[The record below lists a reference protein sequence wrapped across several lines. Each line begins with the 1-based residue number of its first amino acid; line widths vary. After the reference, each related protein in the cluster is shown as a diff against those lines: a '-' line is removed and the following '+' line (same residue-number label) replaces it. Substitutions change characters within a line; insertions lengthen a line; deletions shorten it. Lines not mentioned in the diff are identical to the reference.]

1 MIWFKKD
8 LLSNNEEA
16 KSVKVPVGLWVK
28 CEHCGEIIYK
38 KEVERNLDVCPKCN
52 YHFRISAHSRIK
64 IVFDEGTFKEFD
76 HGMEPIDALDFKDL
90 KKYKDRIKGSQK
102 ETGLKDAMVSGEGL
116 INGQPAVAA
125 VFEFSFMGGSMGSVV
140 GEKIA
145 RTVERGIDSR
155 CGVLI
160 FSSSGG
166 ARMQESILSLMQ
178 MAKTSAA
185 LARLREAGLPYI
197 SVLTDPTMGGV
208 TASFAMLGD
217 VIVAEPRALVGF
229 AGPRVIAETI
239 RQKLPEGFQ
248 RAEYLLEHGMIDMI
262 VERKMLKDTLSRLL
276 SMLTE
281 KQA

>member
-8 LLSNNEEA
+8 ILTNGDEG
-16 KSVKVPVGLWVK
+16 KSVKVPIGLWVK
-28 CEHCGEIIYK
+28 CENCGEIIYK

-52 YHFRISAHSRIK
+52 YHFRISAADRLK
-64 IVFDEGTFKEFD
+64 IVFDEGTFNEID
-76 HGMEPIDALDFKDL
+76 QAIEPQDPLEFKDL
-90 KKYKDRIKGSQK
+90 KKYKDRLKAAQK
-102 ETGLKDAMVSGEGL
+102 ETGLRDAIISGQGL
-116 INGQPAVAA
+116 INGQKAVAA
-125 VFEFSFMGGSMGSVV
+125 AFEFSFMGGSMGSVA
-140 GEKIA
+140 GEKITRA
-145 RTVERGIDSR
+145 VERAISER
-155 CGVLI
+155 CGAIV

-166 ARMQESILSLMQ
+166 ARMQEGILSLMQ

-185 LARLREAGLPYI
+185 LGRLREARLPYI
-197 SVLTDPTMGGV
+197 SVVTDPTMGGV

-217 VIVAEPRALVGF
+217 VIIAEPRALVGF

-276 SMLTE
+276 SMLS
-281 KQA
+281 

>member
-8 LLSNNEEA
+8 IFSNGDEG
-16 KSVKVPVGLWVK
+16 KSVKVPLGLWVK
-28 CEHCGEIIYK
+28 CDHCGEIIYK

-52 YHFRISAHSRIK
+52 YHFRISAADRLK
-64 IVFDEGTFKEFD
+64 IVFDEGTFNEID
-76 HGMEPIDALDFKDL
+76 RAIEPQDPLEFKDL
-90 KKYKDRIKGSQK
+90 KKYKDRLKAAQK
-102 ETGLKDAMVSGEGL
+102 ESGLRDAIISGQGL
-116 INGQPAVAA
+116 INGQKAVAA
-125 VFEFSFMGGSMGSVV
+125 AFEFSFMGGSMGSVA
-140 GEKIA
+140 GEKITRA
-145 RTVERGIDSR
+145 VERAISER
-155 CGVLI
+155 CGAIV

-166 ARMQESILSLMQ
+166 ARMQEGILSLMQ

-185 LARLREAGLPYI
+185 LGRLREARLPYI
-197 SVLTDPTMGGV
+197 SVVTDPTMGGV

-217 VIVAEPRALVGF
+217 VIIAEPRALVGF

-276 SMLTE
+276 SMLS
-281 KQA
+281 

>member
-1 MIWFKKD
+1 MIWFKKEM
-8 LLSNNEEA
+8 LSNGEDGR
-16 KSVKVPVGLWVK
+16 SVKVPVGLWVK

-52 YHFRISAHSRIK
+52 YHFRISARARLGM
-64 IVFDEGTFKEFD
+64 VVDEGTFSPIDE
-76 HGMEPIDALDFKDL
+76 GMEPVDALDFKDL
-90 KKYKDRIKGSQK
+90 KRYRDRLKAAQK
-102 ETGLKDAMVSGEGL
+102 ETGLKDALIAGACS
-116 INGQPAVAA
+116 INGVRAMVAA
-125 VFEFSFMGGSMGSVV
+125 FEFSFMGGSMGSVA
-140 GEKIA
+140 GEKITRLA
-145 RTVERGIDSR
+145 EAAVDEGRGL
-155 CGVLI
+155 VI

-166 ARMQESILSLMQ
+166 ARMQEGILSLMQ

-185 LARLREAGLPYI
+185 LAILKQKGLPYI

-262 VERKMLKDTLSRLL
+262 VERKMMKETLSRLL
-276 SMLTE
+276 SMLG
-281 KQA
+281 AG